1 MHFAHA
7 VHQALYDRRVL
18 PSGEYA
24 AVRKFQNFAH
34 VREIAHDNEQ
44 FSRKLNPIS
53 SLILT
58 GDAKGTKMGITNCSE
73 AC

>member
-1 MHFAHA
+1 MK
-7 VHQALYDRRVL
+7 RVL
-18 PSGEYA
+18 PSSGYV
-24 AVRKFQNFAH
+24 AVRKFQNFSH

-53 SLILT
+53 LFILT
-58 GDAKGTKMGITNCSE
+58 GDAKGTKMGATKCSE